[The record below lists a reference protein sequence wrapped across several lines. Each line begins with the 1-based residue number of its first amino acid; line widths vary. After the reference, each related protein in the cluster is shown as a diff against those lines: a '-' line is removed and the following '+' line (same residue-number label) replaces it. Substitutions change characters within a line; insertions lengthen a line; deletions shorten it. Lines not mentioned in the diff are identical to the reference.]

1 MSELIHRPVLLD
13 ECIEALNIRPGGT
26 YLDGTLGRAG
36 HSREIARR
44 LVFSNSR
51 NLGARQ
57 WQADFWDAADQAK
70 EAIGWKF

>member
-1 MSELIHRPVLLD
+1 MRHWLRYPHHAFRLRVCFYGPCLAE
-13 ECIEALNIRPGGT
+13 E
-26 YLDGTLGRAG
+26 
-36 HSREIARR
+36 REIARR